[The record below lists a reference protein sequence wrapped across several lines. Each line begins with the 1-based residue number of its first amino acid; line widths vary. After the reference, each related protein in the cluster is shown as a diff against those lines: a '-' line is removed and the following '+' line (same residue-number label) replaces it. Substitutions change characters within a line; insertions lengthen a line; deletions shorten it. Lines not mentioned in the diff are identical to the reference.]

1 MTTSNPRIEVKDA
14 VAGGWF
20 GAREEAN
27 LPVRAGGAGL
37 GARAAAPEAAKPD
50 ARSPQAWWRLARRVV
65 LDLTIV
71 LAAMT
76 AIPVVGVIVND
87 GSQWYP
93 GMGLRDSREKLRAI
107 EPSRQFGVKKDPSIS
122 PLEAGRLF
130 AGFPP
135 IRETAAFPTI
145 GVVHPE
151 ATWRTL
157 KMDAGM
163 FVNARSPSFNGPDQQ
178 TVLLG
183 AAKGFSP
190 AEMAYLRRLAE
201 APIWASFDR
210 VARAERMDM
219 LGGVF
224 LLPFKASASEPFLP
238 IMAFGG
244 SKELAYAA
252 VSRAAY
258 HMAIGQR
265 DSAETILRSIISYG
279 FTISDNGP
287 GLIYQLIGRV
297 IAGVGREA
305 LEQYFVITKDPRA
318 AAVIAARPA
327 DVLARLSDTP
337 KPDPQSVSGMEKELL
352 ARATNPNELQGVR
365 YQALELLSFSQCT
378 NVRELL
384 LGRSPDVTRAFDQA
398 KRDLARYPSER
409 ALIDLIQ
416 RTPQSRELYA
426 DFAWGPARKFLYG
439 ASTIAGTVL
448 RNPRLAECTW
458 YVTEGRLGF

>member
-1 MTTSNPRIEVKDA
+1 
-14 VAGGWF
+14 
-20 GAREEAN
+20 
-27 LPVRAGGAGL
+27 LPVRASGAGP
-37 GARAAAPEAAKPD
+37 GAHHAASDAASAD
-50 ARSPQAWWRLARRVV
+50 AHAGRSWWRRARRIV
-65 LDLTIV
+65 LDLVLV

-76 AIPVVGVIVND
+76 AIPVVGVYVDD
-87 GSQWYP
+87 GWHWYHS
-93 GMGLRDSREKLRAI
+93 MGIGNLRERLRSA
-107 EPSRQFGVKKDPSIS
+107 EPSRRFGVPKDPSIS

-130 AGFPP
+130 AGFQP
-135 IRETAAFPTI
+135 INQNAAFPTI

-157 KMDAGM
+157 KMSSGM
-163 FVNARSPSFNGPDQQ
+163 FTNARGNSYNGPDPQ
-178 TVLLG
+178 TILF
-183 AAKGFSP
+183 AAARGFSP
-190 AEMAYLRRLAE
+190 EEMTYLRKSAE

-224 LLPFKASASEPFLP
+224 VLPFQPNASEPFMP
-238 IMAFGG
+238 IPSFGS
-244 SKELAYAA
+244 SKEMAYAA

-265 DSAETILRSIISYG
+265 DSAEAILRSIISYG

-287 GLIYQLIGRV
+287 GLIHELIGRV
-297 IAGVGREA
+297 IVGIGREG
-305 LEQYFVITKDPRA
+305 LEQYYVISKDPRA
-318 AAVIAARPA
+318 AAVIAVRPA
-327 DVLARLSDTP
+327 DVLARISGTP
-337 KPDPQSVSGMEKELL
+337 RADPQSVSGMERELL

-365 YQALELLSFSQCT
+365 YQALELLSFSQCS

-384 LGRSPDVTRAFDQA
+384 LGRSPDVNRAFDQA

-416 RTPQSRELYA
+416 RTPHSPQLYS
-426 DFAWGPARKFLYG
+426 DYAWGPARKFLYG
-439 ASTIAGTVL
+439 AATIAGTVL

-458 YVTEGRLGF
+458 YVTEGRLEF